1 MRTVNLAEEP
11 LELTSVLHLAGQAP
25 VVLLAPNG
33 KECVLTKA
41 DAFERE
47 AESLRRSPTFQQF
60 LEGRSKDQQR
70 IPLEEIELEIEPEL
84 SRGGPTS
91 PERGVP

>member
-33 KECVLTKA
+33 KECVLT
-41 DAFERE
+41 
-47 AESLRRSPTFQQF
+47 
-60 LEGRSKDQQR
+60 
-70 IPLEEIELEIEPEL
+70 
-84 SRGGPTS
+84 
-91 PERGVP
+91 